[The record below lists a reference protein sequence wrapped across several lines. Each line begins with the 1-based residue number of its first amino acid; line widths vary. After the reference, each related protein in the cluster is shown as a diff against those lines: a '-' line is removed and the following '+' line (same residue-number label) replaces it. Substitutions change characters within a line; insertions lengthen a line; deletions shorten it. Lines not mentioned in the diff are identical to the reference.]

1 MADRMIITG
10 ASGFVGRQ
18 IVPILRAQG
27 FDLLLVG
34 RDPQR
39 LATLFPGIPNCDY
52 ASLAERGRGY
62 DVLLHLAVQN
72 NHEGVSA
79 AAFQAANVDLLL
91 SLGKIAGQIGVR
103 RFINLG
109 STHALSGNAD
119 DAYGASKAEG
129 DRLLRE
135 TSAVPVTAIIAPAI
149 YGTTFQGNLKIVERF
164 PGFLRPVMV
173 KLLSLLKPVVSI
185 PRLASIIAEE
195 ARRDDGETRSRMV
208 SDDQQDNWVYRFI
221 SRTMDLGVAIGL
233 LLLLG
238 GVMIVVAIV
247 IRVKSKGPAIFA
259 QDRVGR
265 DGKVFTCYKFRTMA
279 VGAPQRATHE
289 VGEVMVTDIGKF
301 LRRTKLDELPQLFNL
316 LRNEMSLVGPRPCLP
331 VQHELVE
338 RRQAAG
344 VLAIKPGITGLAQI
358 QDIDMSNPQRLVAV
372 EAQYLALRTLM
383 LDIKIILATVTGKGQ
398 GDRTAV
404 DVQQKPNG

>member
-1 MADRMIITG
+1 MADKMIITG

-18 IVPILRAQG
+18 IVPILRAKG

-34 RDPQR
+34 REPKR
-39 LATLFPGIPNCDY
+39 LESLFPGIPNCDY
-52 ASLAERGRGY
+52 ANLAERGSGY
-62 DVLLHLAVQN
+62 DILLHLAVQN
-72 NHEGVSA
+72 NHRNVSA

-91 SLGKIAGQIGVR
+91 SLSKIAAQIGVR
-103 RFINLG
+103 RFVNLG
-109 STHALSGNAD
+109 STHAFAGNVD

-129 DRLLRE
+129 ERLLRE
-135 TSAVPVTAIIAPAI
+135 TSTVPVTAIIAPAI
-149 YGTTFQGNLKIVERF
+149 YGTSFQGNLKIVERF
-164 PGFLRPVMV
+164 PEFLRPLLV
-173 KLLSLLKPVVSI
+173 KILSLLKPVVSI
-185 PRLASIIAEE
+185 PRLASIIADE
-195 ARRDDGETRSRMV
+195 ARWYDDKTRSRIV
-208 SDDQQDNWVYRFI
+208 SDDQQDNPVYLFM
-221 SRTMDLGVAIGL
+221 SRMIDLGVAVAL

-238 GVMIVVAIV
+238 GVMIGVAIA
-247 IRVKSKGPAIFA
+247 IRMKSKGPAIFA

-301 LRRTKLDELPQLFNL
+301 LRRTKLDELPQLLNL

-331 VQHELVE
+331 VQRELVE
-338 RRQAAG
+338 RRKAAG

-358 QDIDMSNPQRLVAV
+358 QDIDMSNPQRLVEV
-372 EAQYLALRTLM
+372 ETQYLALRTLM

-404 DVQQKPNG
+404 DVQQKHNG